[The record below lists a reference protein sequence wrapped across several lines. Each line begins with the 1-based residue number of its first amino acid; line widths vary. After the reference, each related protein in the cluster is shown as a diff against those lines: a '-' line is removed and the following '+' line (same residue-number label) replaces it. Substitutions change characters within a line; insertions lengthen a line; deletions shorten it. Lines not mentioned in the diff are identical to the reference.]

1 MGEKRKGQ
9 RVGMSAWQGEGNEF
23 QNGNCWYTP
32 RSFSYEWQIQD
43 LQVTSLYE
51 WQVKDL
57 KQLLFQRI
65 ASDLYELQTKD
76 LRDWRAGEKGNG
88 VQSVASESRARILIG
103 KRTEG

>member
-9 RVGMSAWQGEGNEF
+9 WVGMSEWQGEGNEF

-32 RSFSYEWQIQD
+32 RLFSYEWQIQD

-51 WQVKDL
+51 WQVKEL
-57 KQLLFQRI
+57 KQLCFQRI

-76 LRDWRAGEKGNG
+76 LQRLEGGEKGNG
-88 VQSVASESRARILIG
+88 VQRVASESRARILIG
-103 KRTEG
+103 KHTG